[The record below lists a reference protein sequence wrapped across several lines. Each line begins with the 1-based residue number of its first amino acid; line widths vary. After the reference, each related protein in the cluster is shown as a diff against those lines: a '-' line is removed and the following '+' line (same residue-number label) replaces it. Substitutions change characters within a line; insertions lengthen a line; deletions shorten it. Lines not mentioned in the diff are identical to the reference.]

1 MMVEKKAVKQCLF
14 NKINLAHS
22 VCLNNLINFVSP
34 KYFR

>member
-14 NKINLAHS
+14 NKIHVAHS
-22 VCLNNLINFVSP
+22 IRTYNRINLVSP